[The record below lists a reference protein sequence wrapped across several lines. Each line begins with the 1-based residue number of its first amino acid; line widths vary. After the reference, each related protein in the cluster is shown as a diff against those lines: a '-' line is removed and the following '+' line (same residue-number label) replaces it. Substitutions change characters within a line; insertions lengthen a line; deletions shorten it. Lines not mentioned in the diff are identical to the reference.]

1 MVLTTLMRREI
12 VILNKHKER
21 LQLKNMAPT
30 SKPDDKP
37 YLNIGFWER
46 IKKLFIPSNIDQELK
61 ESLEEVI
68 EELEADEGTLG
79 HEERSIIMNTLS
91 FGDKRVDDVM
101 VPRADIVAINE
112 NLPFDEMMGV
122 FVDASTSRL
131 PVYRDTLDEV
141 IAMVHLKDAFRTFTK
156 IKKNKKLPSV
166 KSIQRPI
173 LFVPPSM
180 KLIDLLTK
188 MQRTHIHMAL
198 VVDEYGGTDG
208 LLTIEDLVEQIV
220 GDIEDEHDVIE
231 AVLMR
236 ELVDGNLHV
245 DARLPIV
252 ELEDLLGLDFLSDV
266 QDNDVDTIGGL
277 VFTLAGHIP
286 QKGDVIE
293 HENGIRFEIMEG
305 DTRHIK
311 YILVHRK

>member
-1 MVLTTLMRREI
+1 MISPLETETSP
-12 VILNKHKER
+12 
-21 LQLKNMAPT
+21 KNGRGIWG
-30 SKPDDKP
+30 SIK
-37 YLNIGFWER
+37 R
-46 IKKLFIPSNIDQELK
+46 IFTRSNIDSELR

-79 HEERSIIMNTLS
+79 EEERSIIMNTLS
-91 FGDKRVDDVM
+91 FGDLRVDDVM
-101 VPRADIVAINE
+101 VPRADIVAIEE
-112 NLPFDEMMGV
+112 NAPFEEVIKV
-122 FVDASTSRL
+122 FAHASTSRL
-131 PVYRDTLDEV
+131 PVYRETLDEV
-141 IAMVHLKDAFRTFTK
+141 IAMVHIKDAF
-156 IKKNKKLPSV
+156 KLFSKSNEQKDFPSV

-188 MQRTHIHMAL
+188 MQASHIHMAL

-220 GDIEDEHDVIE
+220 GDIEDEHDIPE
-231 AVLMR
+231 GVLMR
-236 ELVDGNLHV
+236 EIAGGDLHV

-252 ELEDLLGLDFLSDV
+252 ELEDLLGVDFLTDD
-266 QDNDVDTIGGL
+266 QDDDVDTLGGL
-277 VFTLAGHIP
+277 IFTLAGHIP
-286 QKGDVIE
+286 QKGEVVM
-293 HENGIRFEIMEG
+293 HENGIRFEIIEG

>member
-1 MVLTTLMRREI
+1 M
-12 VILNKHKER
+12 
-21 LQLKNMAPT
+21 T
-30 SKPDDKP
+30 SQSESENSPKSET
-37 YLNIGFWER
+37 GFWASIR
-46 IKKLFIPSNIDQELK
+46 KFFTRSNIDHELK

-79 HEERSIIMNTLS
+79 EEERSIIMNTLS
-91 FGDKRVDDVM
+91 FGDLRVDDVM
-101 VPRADIVAINE
+101 VPRADIVAIEE
-112 NLPFDEMMGV
+112 NDTFDEMMNI

-131 PVYRDTLDEV
+131 PVYRETLDEV
-141 IAMVHLKDAFRTFTK
+141 IAMVHIKDAFRVFAK
-156 IKKNKKLPSV
+156 NRDNKKFPTV

-180 KLIDLLTK
+180 KLLDLLTK

-220 GDIEDEHDVIE
+220 GDIEDEHDIAE
-231 AVLMR
+231 GVLMR
-236 ELVDGNLHV
+236 ELADGNLHV
-245 DARLPIV
+245 DARLPIE
-252 ELEDLLGLDFLSDV
+252 ELEDLLDMDFLTDD
-266 QDNDVDTIGGL
+266 QDDDVDTLGGL

-286 QKGDVIE
+286 QKGEIVT
-293 HENGIRFEIMEG
+293 HENGIRFEIIDG